1 MTSATREVDTSS
13 RVPVRL
19 GERLCM
25 WSAFAIAAVMTA
37 GFLIGGIIPPPAPT
51 ASAQDIVHFYF
62 DDPASMRIGVVLM
75 TIGATFILPFG
86 CVMASQVRRIEGPR
100 TTMTNIMIAASAFVV
115 TATLIYLFILLTLTY
130 RPERDPQLMLL
141 LSDFAWLPFIGMWQ
155 PAALQAIAV
164 GTAVLSDRDTERRGH
179 WPRWVGWV
187 SIWYAFTSLV
197 GLFVPFVVSGALS
210 WDGLVPFYLGAF
222 ALFGWW
228 VLMAVMM
235 LRATRRERPADRE
248 EAASRCNN

>member
-1 MTSATREVDTSS
+1 MTSVTNEVGTSP
-13 RVPVRL
+13 RVPVQL
-19 GERLCM
+19 SERLCM
-25 WSAFAIAAVMTA
+25 WSAFAIAVVMTA
-37 GFLIGGIIPPPAPT
+37 GFLIGGMIPPPRPT

-62 DDPASMRIGVVLM
+62 DDPAAMRIGIVLM
-75 TIGATFILPFG
+75 SIGGTFILPFG
-86 CVMASQVRRIEGPR
+86 CAMASQVRRIEGTR
-100 TTMTNIMIAASAFVV
+100 TIMTNIVLAATAFVV

-130 RPERDPQLMLL
+130 RPNRDPQLMLL

-164 GTAVLSDRDTERRGH
+164 GAAVLSDRETDRPGH

-197 GLFVPFVVSGALS
+197 GLFVPFVADGALS
-210 WDGLVPFYLGAF
+210 WDGLVPFYLGAL

-228 VLMAVMM
+228 VLIAVMM
-235 LRATRRERPADRE
+235 LRTTRRERPRDRE
-248 EAASRCNN
+248 EAESRCNN